1 MNKIDDK
8 EKKDKKEQSQNMII
22 KNTIESKETGNRK
35 STRTETEEHQLKTK
49 RISSKKRWR
58 RTPKTARETK
68 NKNNKNSKEIN
79 WLTSMYYVS

>member
-8 EKKDKKEQSQNMII
+8 EKKNIVTKYDNQKHERKQ
-22 KNTIESKETGNRK
+22 GNRK

-58 RTPKTARETK
+58 
-68 NKNNKNSKEIN
+68 
-79 WLTSMYYVS
+79 